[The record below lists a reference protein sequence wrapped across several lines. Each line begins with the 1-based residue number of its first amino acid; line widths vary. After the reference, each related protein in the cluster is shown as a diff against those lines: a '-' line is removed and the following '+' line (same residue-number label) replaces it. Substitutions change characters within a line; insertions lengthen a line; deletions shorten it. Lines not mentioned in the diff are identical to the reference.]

1 MKYAIKVYLPDNSW
15 VYVSEGPVDEMRVW
29 TTDSREKAEAYRQV
43 WVIDGNEEEVEIVE
57 YQP

>member
-1 MKYAIKVYLPDNSW
+1 MKYAIKVYLPDNGW

-29 TTDSREKAEAYRQV
+29 TTDSLEKAEEYLKV
-43 WVIDGNEEEVEIVE
+43 WVFAVREKVEIVE